1 MRSSNRGLK
10 RKQNPAAFRADLRVG
25 VTYTGEMPRQH
36 RGEITDTL
44 YVWNTRHPTR
54 WVDKRDL
61 PGLIKE
67 FSVDNLDGE
76 WIAEFKKHKKERE
89 KKVEREKKQA
99 EAEQEKAE
107 PEPEPE
113 LPVEEVE
120 DDI

>member
-36 RGEITDTL
+36 RGQITDTL
-44 YVWNTRHPTR
+44 YVWNARHPTR

-61 PGLIKE
+61 PGLTKE
-67 FSVDNLDGE
+67 FGVDDLDGE

-89 KKVEREKKQA
+89 KKLVAETKQV
-99 EAEQEKAE
+99 E
-107 PEPEPE
+107 PEPESP
-113 LPVEEVE
+113 PVEEVE
-120 DDI
+120 DDV